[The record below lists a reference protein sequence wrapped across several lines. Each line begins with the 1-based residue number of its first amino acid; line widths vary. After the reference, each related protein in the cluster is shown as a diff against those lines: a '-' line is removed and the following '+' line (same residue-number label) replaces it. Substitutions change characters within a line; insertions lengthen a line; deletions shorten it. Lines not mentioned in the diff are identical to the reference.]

1 MKKKRRMRRED
12 EGLEPT
18 GQDVALAEGDDEAP
32 ERSRRRQRPV
42 EEPPAPKEAAP
53 KTSYEANEDVQR
65 WLWMQEQEFDDGRAR
80 AEFDP
85 TFLASRRDRLWI
97 MSSLEHFYDE
107 RLIDDVVREVKSG
120 KEATVFSC
128 VANPATGKEFLAAK
142 VYRPRMFR
150 ALSND
155 AVYRNSRYAHDE
167 EGNTVRNR
175 RRVPQS
181 GAKGRA
187 FQVSSWI
194 GYEFET
200 HRMLYQAG
208 APVPEPIAFM
218 GNAVLM
224 DFIGDDGQ
232 PAPLLRS
239 VRVPRTHAQRLFD
252 TLIGA
257 IETFLRCDR
266 VHGDL
271 SAYNVLY
278 WRDEVVVIDLAQALD
293 PRHSDEV
300 YRMLER
306 DVERICQY
314 FERYGVR
321 SNPQALAGDMW
332 ARYLMSEM

>member
-1 MKKKRRMRRED
+1 MRRDDDDQE
-12 EGLEPT
+12 LELT
-18 GQDVALAEGDDEAP
+18 GRAVATAEGDDDDEAP
-32 ERSRRRQRPV
+32 SRARKKERAP
-42 EEPPAPKEAAP
+42 ETPAAPKEAVA

-80 AEFDP
+80 AAFDP
-85 TFLASRRDRLWI
+85 TFLAGRRDRLWI
-97 MSSLEHFYDE
+97 MSSMEHFYDE
-107 RLIDDVVREVKSG
+107 HLIDDVVREVKSG
-120 KEATVFSC
+120 KEATVYC
-128 VANPATGKEFLAAK
+128 CTANPATGKEYLAAK

-150 ALSND
+150 SLSND
-155 AVYRNSRYAHDE
+155 AVYRNSRNAHDE
-167 EGNTVRNR
+167 QGNTVRNR
-175 RRVPQS
+175 RRVPTS

-208 APVPEPIAFM
+208 APVPEPLAYM

-224 DFIGDDGQ
+224 DFVGDDGQ

-300 YRMLER
+300 YQMLER
-306 DVERICQY
+306 DVERVCQY
-314 FERYGVR
+314 FQPYGVR
-321 SNPQALAGDMW
+321 ANPSALAGEMW